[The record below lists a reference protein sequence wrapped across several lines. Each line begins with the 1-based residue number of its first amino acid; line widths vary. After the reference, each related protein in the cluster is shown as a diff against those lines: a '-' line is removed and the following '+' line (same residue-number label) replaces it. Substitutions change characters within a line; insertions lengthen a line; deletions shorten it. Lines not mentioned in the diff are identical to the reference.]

1 MLLLRKPPR
10 DARMACVATIGNFD
24 GVHLGHQAVL
34 RQLDHAAA
42 ATGFSRA
49 VVLFEP
55 QPREFFMPGAVPR
68 LTTLRE
74 KLDRLRTQPLDV
86 VLCLRFDAQLAA
98 LEASAFIE
106 QILVAG
112 LGVRHLVIG
121 DDFRFGRGRVG
132 DFALL
137 KASGARLGFT
147 VEATETL
154 LNNGHRVSSTRI
166 RDALLAGDLAEA
178 EACLGRSYAVVGRV
192 VAGDR
197 RGRTLG
203 VPTANI
209 ALGHRMLPL
218 SGVFAVAVRG
228 IARSQPLWGVAN
240 AGVRPTV
247 EGTTPSLEVHILD
260 FDGDLYGRRL
270 TVEFLRRQR
279 EERRFA
285 SLQELKT
292 QIGCDIEE
300 ARRFFAGRETRASG
314 TDSERKR
321 L

>member
-1 MLLLRKPPR
+1 MLLLRNPR
-10 DARMACVATIGNFD
+10 SDARVPCVATIGNFD

-34 RQLDHAAA
+34 RQVDHAAA
-42 ATGFSRA
+42 ASGFARVA
-49 VVLFEP
+49 VFFEP
-55 QPREFFMPGAVPR
+55 QPREFFMPEKASR

-74 KLDRLRTQPLDV
+74 KLDRLRTQPVDI
-86 VLCLRFDAQLAA
+86 VLCLRFDARLAA
-98 LEASAFIE
+98 LDARAFVQ
-106 QILVAG
+106 QILVTG
-112 LGVRHLVIG
+112 LDVRHLVIG
-121 DDFRFGRGRVG
+121 DDFRFGHGRTG

-137 KASGARLGFT
+137 KESGAQLGFT
-147 VEATETL
+147 VEATDTL
-154 LNNGHRVSSTRI
+154 MLEGRRVSSTRI
-166 RDALLAGDLAEA
+166 REALAAGDLVHA
-178 EACLGRSYAVVGRV
+178 EACLGRPYAITGRV

-209 ALGHRMLPL
+209 ALGRRALPL

-228 IARSQPLWGVAN
+228 VERSPVPGVAN

-247 EGTTPSLEVHILD
+247 DGGKASLEVHLLD

-270 TVEFLRRQR
+270 TVEFLYRQR

-285 SLQELKT
+285 SLQELKE
-292 QIGCDIEE
+292 QIGHDIDE
-300 ARRFFAGRETRASG
+300 ARRFFTERDARTSG
-314 TDSERKR
+314 TTSERKR